1 MSTFEGVPIATY
13 GLTGIMIIA
22 LTGLTFFDSK
32 GEQGDLAGVV
42 ATASV
47 PSFMGSVL
55 TPSAPSF
62 LDTVMGAKDTLAQ
75 AVTGKKEES
84 SMFGS
89 PFTDKKEEPSMFGDP
104 FSGKK
109 EEPSMFGSPFS
120 GKKEE
125 PSMFGDNKEE
135 PSMLG
140 SLSEKA
146 KSAIDE
152 GSKLT
157 DFTKNREEEEEPTPI
172 AKFGGKNKS
181 TSIFLASSLGLF
193 FSNCSLP

>member
-13 GLTGIMIIA
+13 GLTGIMIVA

-32 GEQGDLAGVV
+32 GEQGDLVSVV

-62 LDTVMGAKDTLAQ
+62 LDTAMGAKDALSQ
-75 AVTGKKEES
+75 AVTGKKEEPS
-84 SMFGS
+84 IFAS
-89 PFTDKKEEPSMFGDP
+89 PFAD
-104 FSGKK
+104 KK
-109 EEPSMFGSPFS
+109 EEPSMFGSPFA
-120 GKKEE
+120 
-125 PSMFGDNKEE
+125 DNKEE

-140 SLSEKA
+140 SLAEKA

-172 AKFGGKNKS
+172 AKFGGKNK
-181 TSIFLASSLGLF
+181 TKNKAKKTRKRK
-193 FSNCSLP
+193 

>member
-13 GLTGIMIIA
+13 GLTGIMIVA

-32 GEQGDLAGVV
+32 GEQGDLASVV

-62 LDTVMGAKDTLAQ
+62 LDTVMGAKDALSQ

-84 SMFGS
+84 SIFAS
-89 PFTDKKEEPSMFGDP
+89 PFAD
-104 FSGKK
+104 
-109 EEPSMFGSPFS
+109 
-120 GKKEE
+120 KKEE

-140 SLSEKA
+140 SLAEKA

-172 AKFGGKNKS
+172 AKFGGKNK
-181 TSIFLASSLGLF
+181 TKNKAKKTRKRK
-193 FSNCSLP
+193 

>member
-13 GLTGIMIIA
+13 GLTGIMIVA

-32 GEQGDLAGVV
+32 GEQGDLASVV

-62 LDTVMGAKDTLAQ
+62 LDTVMGAKDALSQ

-84 SMFGS
+84 SIFAS
-89 PFTDKKEEPSMFGDP
+89 PFAD
-104 FSGKK
+104 KK

-140 SLSEKA
+140 SLAEKA

-172 AKFGGKNKS
+172 AKFGVKNK
-181 TSIFLASSLGLF
+181 TK
-193 FSNCSLP
+193 NKDKKTRKRK